1 MPGAADAEL
10 YFIAAMMVLILVI
23 SFVAVFFFVRQYKK
37 EMAEKAERLKQKA
50 EAKRSETEAAE
61 VGSEQS

>member
-50 EAKRSETEAAE
+50 DAKRSEREAAE

>member
-10 YFIAAMMVLILVI
+10 YFIGAMMVLILVI

-50 EAKRSETEAAE
+50 DAKRSETEAAE
-61 VGSEQS
+61 VGSE